1 MNISNGG
8 YSPVYQQPVKH
19 TCCEHNKAQQ
29 SEKPPLTPEQKV
41 AGVEQGNGA
50 KATADAKGKDKD
62 AGSVESFAYGALG
75 MDHPDEVKSNDDSAY
90 SAGQALSA
98 LGTIGA
104 VLSILI

>member
-19 TCCEHNKAQQ
+19 NCCQHQAKTA
-29 SEKPPLTPEQKV
+29 EKTPLTPEQNV
-41 AGVEQGNGA
+41 SGVQQGNGV
-50 KATADAKGKDKD
+50 KATTEANGKEKD

-75 MDHPDEVKSNDDSAY
+75 MDHPETVKSNDDSAY